1 MLTVRHLCFSYKKNA
16 PEVLDDVSLE
26 LPKGEIGV
34 LLGRNGCGKTTLFRV
49 LLGIRKPDRGEI
61 LFDGEDILRLPARRR
76 AQRIACV
83 PQQIRFGDLSV
94 FDSVLLGRIAR
105 FGLRASDSDREAVS
119 RILEEME
126 LTPLAGR
133 SAEELSGGEKQK
145 VAVARALAQE
155 PQLLVL
161 DEPTGNLDIANEEMV
176 IQLAKTAARSRGI
189 TVLCSIHDLN
199 RALDLGGRFYFM
211 KEGRIIASGGKECF
225 TPETVREAFG
235 ISVRMAEIDGRIFM
249 IGGGGNED
257 L

>member
-1 MLTVRHLCFSYKKNA
+1 M
-16 PEVLDDVSLE
+16 
-26 LPKGEIGV
+26 
-34 LLGRNGCGKTTLFRV
+34 
-49 LLGIRKPDRGEI
+49 
-61 LFDGEDILRLPARRR
+61 
-76 AQRIACV
+76 
-83 PQQIRFGDLSV
+83 
-94 FDSVLLGRIAR
+94 LLGRIAR

-126 LTPLAGR
+126 LTPLAER

-176 IQLAKTAARSRGI
+176 IQLAKAAARSRGI

-235 ISVRMAEIDGRIFM
+235 ISVRMAEIDGRIFL